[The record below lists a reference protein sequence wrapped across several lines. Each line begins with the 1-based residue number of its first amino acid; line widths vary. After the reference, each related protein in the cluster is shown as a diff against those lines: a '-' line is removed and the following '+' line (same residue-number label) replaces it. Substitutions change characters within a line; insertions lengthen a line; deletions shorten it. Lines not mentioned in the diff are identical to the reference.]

1 MITGDNFQDGIVR
14 GNGSYYF
21 SKLTHVWGWATW
33 KELGIIMMLKCLFD
47 QNLNTQ
53 TNLIKY
59 LRLR

>member
-14 GNGSYYF
+14 GMAHII

-33 KELGIIMMLKCLFD
+33 KRAWDNYDVKMSFWPEFKP
-47 QNLNTQ
+47 Q